1 MPARKGLTLSRIG
14 LQFSRKKGEPHQ
26 HTILGQDGQ
35 LVDVRVGHPLEMHAQ
50 KNEDAHEC
58 TGERGCIA
66 LLSVLPPQAQE
77 DIAMQDEV
85 GSKP

>member
-1 MPARKGLTLSRIG
+1 MRKELISSRIG
-14 LQFSRKKGEPHQ
+14 LQLSREKGKSHQ

-35 LVDVRVGHPLEMHAQ
+35 LVDVGIGHPLEMHAQ

>member
-1 MPARKGLTLSRIG
+1 MRKELISSRIG
-14 LQFSRKKGEPHQ
+14 LQFSRKQGKPHQ

-35 LVDVRVGHPLEMHAQ
+35 LIDVRIGHPLEMHAQ
-50 KNEDAHEC
+50 KNKDTHEC
-58 TGERGCIA
+58 TGERDCIA

>member
-1 MPARKGLTLSRIG
+1 MIPSRIG
-14 LQFSRKKGEPHQ
+14 LQLPRKKGEPHQ

-35 LVDVRVGHPLEMHAQ
+35 LVDVGIGHSLKVHAQ

-66 LLSVLPPQAQE
+66 FLSVLPPQTQE

>member
-1 MPARKGLTLSRIG
+1 MGEQELIPSRIG
-14 LQFSRKKGEPHQ
+14 LQFSHKKGKSHQ

-35 LVDVRVGHPLEMHAQ
+35 LVDVGIGHSLKVHAQ

-58 TGERGCIA
+58 TGELRCIA
-66 LLSVLPPQAQE
+66 FLSVLPPQAQE